1 MQHEINLEEVSKE
14 DLASWLH
21 LEITRRY
28 FAGIEEL
35 LKTLTI
41 EIGAGALISSDNA
54 NITAQQYA
62 GAVGFC
68 NGLKSCLRAVTE
80 KEDDES

>member
-14 DLASWLH
+14 DLVGWLN
-21 LEITRRY
+21 LDITRRY
-28 FAGIEEL
+28 FSGVEDL
-35 LKTLTI
+35 LKRLTI
-41 EIGAGALISSDNA
+41 DIGAGAMINSDNA

-68 NGLKSCLRAVTE
+68 NGLKSCLRAVID
-80 KEDDES
+80 KENNES